1 MLGYF
6 GEALAADC
14 GNCDICLNPPERY
27 DATEDAQKALSCV
40 YRVGQRFGIGH
51 VIEVLRGA
59 KTQRIFDLRHE
70 QLSTY
75 GIGREQSQDH
85 WSHLLRQL
93 IHHGY
98 LEQDIA
104 NYSVLK
110 LTEAARPLLRGE
122 QQLTITKPR
131 LKAAKK
137 KRPERKVVGLEYDQE
152 LFNRL
157 RVRRKQIADR
167 DGVPPYVVFGDA
179 SLAEM
184 AASLPTDD
192 DALLKVNGVGQ
203 TKLAR
208 YGAEFIDEIVG
219 YLCR

>member
-1 MLGYF
+1 LGYF
-6 GEALAADC
+6 GETLEKDC

-27 DATEDAQKALSCV
+27 DASEDARKALSCV

-59 KTQRIFDLRHE
+59 KTQRIYDLRHD

-75 GIGREQSQDH
+75 GIGQEKNQDH

-93 IHHGY
+93 IHCGY
-98 LEQDIA
+98 LEQDIG

-122 QQLTITKPR
+122 TELTITKPR
-131 LKAAKK
+131 VKPGRK
-137 KRPERKVVGLEYDQE
+137 KRSERKIVGLEYDQE
-152 LFNRL
+152 LFNQL
-157 RVRRKQIADR
+157 RVLRKQIADR

-184 AASLPTDD
+184 AATLPTDQ
-192 DALLKVNGVGQ
+192 DAFLQINGVGKA
-203 TKLAR
+203 KLQR
-208 YGAEFIDEIVG
+208 YGHEFMEEIIG
-219 YLCR
+219 FMCR